1 MDPTNKD
8 IKVKWVENSGGKKI
22 MIIEV
27 TGLVSVPGRLD
38 WYCWKEPFSFSFVP
52 FVSVCVGG
60 GRVGCC

>member
-8 IKVKWVENSGGKKI
+8 IKIKWVENSGGKKI

-27 TGLVSVPGRLD
+27 SGLVSVPGRLD

-52 FVSVCVGG
+52 FV
-60 GRVGCC
+60 